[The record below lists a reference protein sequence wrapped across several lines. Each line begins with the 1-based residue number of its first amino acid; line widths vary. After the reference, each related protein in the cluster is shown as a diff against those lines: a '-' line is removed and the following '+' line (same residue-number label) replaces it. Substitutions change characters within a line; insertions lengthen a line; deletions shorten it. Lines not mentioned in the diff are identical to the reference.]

1 MTSVANVVPE
11 RKRATW
17 LLAIGVLVAVS
28 FLVLYLMGLANAKTF
43 ALAFA
48 AAMMLELGRA
58 TGRASGP
65 LSAVEAVA
73 ALAAIAACAT
83 LSVLAIVWAGQ
94 PATTSVLA
102 GYILG
107 FVSGSLATDGA
118 MRQRRGV

>member
-48 AAMMLELGRA
+48 AAMVLELARG
-58 TGRASGP
+58 TGRGSGP
-65 LSAVEAVA
+65 LTAGQAVA

-94 PATTSVLA
+94 PATTSVPA
-102 GYILG
+102 SYILG
-107 FVSGSLATDGA
+107 FVSGSFATDGA
-118 MRQRRGV
+118 MRHRRGI